1 MKEYFINYS
10 RVKIS
15 SSDPVLWMNAAEV
28 AFLRA
33 EATAIYGFNM
43 KGTAADF
50 YEQGVRL
57 SFEQWGATGVDS
69 YLAERFFS

>member
-50 YEQGVRL
+50 MNKVSVSL
-57 SFEQWGATGVDS
+57 SNSGELPV
-69 YLAERFFS
+69 